1 MKKIFKQLH
10 LWLSIPIGMVVSV
23 TCFTGAVLIFEPEI
37 SERAHRDYLYVA
49 EVGAEAL
56 PIDELLARVEPT
68 LAEGQEIRGITIF
81 DDAERSYKVN
91 LSQPKHGATYIDQY
105 SGEVLGQPERLGFF
119 RTMFRLHRWLMDS
132 NPGDGSIFWGKMIVG
147 ISTLLMVIIILTGV
161 VIWLPKHLKSL
172 GARLTIKLRNG
183 RHRLLY
189 DLHVAGG
196 FYATALLLVMALT
209 GLTWSFSWYR
219 DGLYSVL
226 GIEQTKSSKPT
237 NSPTDSKARRDSR
250 TTDTT
255 PYAYWQEAYEQI
267 ASANTEAKQIT
278 ISKGS
283 ASVKNS
289 KWGNQ
294 RAADRYTFDNASGR
308 LQGAE
313 LYADSTKANKARGWI
328 YSLHVGNF
336 GGIVTRIMWFLAAML
351 GATLPLTGY
360 YLWIRRMVVKR
371 RAKAKIRG

>member
-1 MKKIFKQLH
+1 
-10 LWLSIPIGMVVSV
+10 
-23 TCFTGAVLIFEPEI
+23 
-37 SERAHRDYLYVA
+37 
-49 EVGAEAL
+49 
-56 PIDELLARVEPT
+56 
-68 LAEGQEIRGITIF
+68 
-81 DDAERSYKVN
+81 
-91 LSQPKHGATYIDQY
+91 
-105 SGEVLGQPERLGFF
+105 
-119 RTMFRLHRWLMDS
+119 MFRLHRWLMDS

-172 GARLTIKLRNG
+172 GPRLKIKLRSG

-267 ASANTEAKQIT
+267 ASANTEAEQIT

-294 RAADRYTFDNASGR
+294 RATDRYTFDNASGR

-360 YLWIRRMVVKR
+360 YLWIRRMVLKR
-371 RAKAKIRG
+371 QAKAKIRG

>member
-1 MKKIFKQLH
+1 MKKIFRQLH
-10 LWLSIPIGMVVSV
+10 IWLSLPIGLVVSV

-37 SERAHRDYLYVA
+37 SERAHHDYLYVA
-49 EVGAEAL
+49 EAGTEPLA
-56 PIDELLARVEPT
+56 IDELMARVEPT
-68 LAEGQEIRGITIF
+68 LTEGQEIRGITIF
-81 DDAERSYKVN
+81 DDASRSYKVN
-91 LSQPKHGATYIDQY
+91 LSQPKHGATYVDQY

-119 RTMFRLHRWLMDS
+119 RTMFRLHRWLMDT

-147 ISTLLMVIIILTGV
+147 VSTLLMVV
-161 VIWLPKHLKSL
+161 VILVGLIVWLPTHLKSL
-172 GARLTIKLRNG
+172 GPRLKIKMRSG

-226 GIEQTKSSKPT
+226 GIEQTKSLN
-237 NSPTDSKARRDSR
+237 NSTKEPKAKRGERANDA
-250 TTDTT
+250 T
-255 PYAYWQEAYEQI
+255 PYIHWQSVYDEI
-267 ASANTEAKQIT
+267 AQQNLGAKQIT

-289 KWGNQ
+289 EWGNQ

-371 RAKAKIRG
+371 RAKAKIHG

>member
-91 LSQPKHGATYIDQY
+91 LSQPKHGATYVDQY

-147 ISTLLMVIIILTGV
+147 ISTLLMVLAMLTGLV
-161 VIWLPKHLKSL
+161 VWLPKHLKSL
-172 GARLTIKLRNG
+172 GPRLKIKVRSG
-183 RHRLLY
+183 RHRLFY
-189 DLHVAGG
+189 DLHVVGG

-219 DGLYSVL
+219 DGLYAVF
-226 GIEQTKSSKPT
+226 GIEQTKSPNSSK
-237 NSPTDSKARRDSR
+237 TDNRRGER
-250 TTDTT
+250 GATTT
-255 PYAYWQEAYEQI
+255 PYIHWQKLYERI
-267 ASANTEAKQIT
+267 ASESDEVRQIT
-278 ISKGS
+278 ISKGTI
-283 ASVKNS
+283 SVNNGG
-289 KWGNQ
+289 WGNQ
-294 RAADRYTFDNASGR
+294 RAADRYTFDNATGQIESI
-308 LQGAE
+308 E
-313 LYADSTKANKARGWI
+313 LYADTTKANKARGWI
-328 YSLHVGNF
+328 YSLHAGNF
-336 GGIVTRIMWFLAAML
+336 GGLLTRIMWFLAAML

-360 YLWIRRMVVKR
+360 YLWIRRMVVNR
-371 RAKAKIRG
+371 RTKAKLKDIK

>member
-1 MKKIFKQLH
+1 MKKIFRQLH
-10 LWLSIPIGMVVSV
+10 VWLSLPIGLVVSI
-23 TCFTGAVLIFEPEI
+23 TCFTGAVLIVEPEI
-37 SERAHRDYLYVA
+37 SERAQRDYLYVT
-49 EVGAEAL
+49 EVGTEPLA
-56 PIDELLARVEPT
+56 IDELMARVEPT

-81 DDAERSYKVN
+81 DDASRSYKVN
-91 LSQPKHGATYIDQY
+91 LSQPKHGATYVDQY

-119 RTMFRLHRWLMDS
+119 RTMFRLHRWLMDT

-147 ISTLLMVIIILTGV
+147 VSTLLMVV
-161 VIWLPKHLKSL
+161 VILVGLIVWLPTHLKSL
-172 GARLTIKLRNG
+172 GPRLKIKVRSG

-226 GIEQTKSSKPT
+226 GIEQTKSMT
-237 NSPTDSKARRDSR
+237 NNTKEPKEKRGDRA
-250 TTDTT
+250 TDTT
-255 PYAYWQEAYEQI
+255 PYIHWQSVYDEI
-267 ASANTEAKQIT
+267 AQQNPVAKQIT
-278 ISKGS
+278 ISNGS
-283 ASVKNS
+283 ASVKNTE
-289 KWGNQ
+289 WGNQ
-294 RAADRYTFDNASGR
+294 RAADRYTFDNISGR
-308 LQGAE
+308 LEGEE

-371 RAKAKIRG
+371 RAKAKIHR

>member
-23 TCFTGAVLIFEPEI
+23 TCFTGAALIFEPEI

-119 RTMFRLHRWLMDS
+119 RTMFRLHRWLMDT

-172 GARLTIKLRNG
+172 GPRLKIKVRSG

-226 GIEQTKSSKPT
+226 GIEQTKSNKPT

-267 ASANTEAKQIT
+267 ASKNTEAEQIT

-371 RAKAKIRG
+371 RAKIRG

>member
-91 LSQPKHGATYIDQY
+91 LSQPKHGATYVDQY

-172 GARLTIKLRNG
+172 GARLKIKVRSG

-267 ASANTEAKQIT
+267 ASANTEAEQIT
-278 ISKGS
+278 ISKG
-283 ASVKNS
+283 AATVKS
-289 KWGNQ
+289 GGWGNQ
-294 RAADRYTFDNASGR
+294 RAADRYTFDNATGEIV
-308 LQGAE
+308 GVE
-313 LYADSTKANKARGWI
+313 LYSDSTKANKARGWI

-336 GGIVTRIMWFLAAML
+336 GGMVTRIMWFLAAML